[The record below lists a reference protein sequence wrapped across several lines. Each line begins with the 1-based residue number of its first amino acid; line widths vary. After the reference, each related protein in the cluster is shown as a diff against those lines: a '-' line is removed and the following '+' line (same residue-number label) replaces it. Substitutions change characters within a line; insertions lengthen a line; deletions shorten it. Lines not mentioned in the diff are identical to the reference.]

1 MPKTIGNP
9 LSWAFGAVRSSAQYA
24 SSAAQAMEAT
34 DTAPPQI
41 RTLTID
47 DLKTALKKGFDDMGE
62 FRSDV
67 IFVCLLYPLMG
78 MALVAIA
85 LQGDYIQLLFPVLS
99 GFALTG
105 PVAAVGLYEMSRRRE
120 AGIPV
125 NWLAL
130 IDVLKSPKFGG
141 VVALALF
148 HFVIFII
155 WVMAADL
162 IYTLTVGPSDVPLSM
177 TEFATRVLTTP
188 GGWAMIII
196 GVAVGFA
203 FALVVLACSVVS
215 FPMLLDRSVGL
226 PVAVMTS
233 IRVAR
238 ANPVPIAIWGVI
250 VAAGLA
256 LGSIPALL
264 GLVIVMPVLGH
275 ATWHLYRA
283 AVV

>member
-9 LSWAFGAVRSSAQYA
+9 LTWAFGALGSTAEYA
-24 SSAAQAMEAT
+24 ASVADAVAADAS
-34 DTAPPQI
+34 APPQI
-41 RTLTID
+41 RKLSYD
-47 DLKTALKKGFDDMGE
+47 DLTTALKKGFDDMSV

-78 MALVAIA
+78 MVLVALA
-85 LQGDYIQLLFPVLS
+85 LQGDYVQLLFPVLS

-120 AGIPV
+120 KGVPV

-130 IDVLKSPKFGG
+130 MDVLRSPKFGG
-141 VVALALF
+141 VVILALF
-148 HFVIFII
+148 HVVIFII

-162 IYTLTVGPSDVPLSM
+162 IYTLTVGPSDAPQTM
-177 TEFATRVLTTP
+177 MAFAQTVLTTP
-188 GGWAMIII
+188 AGWAMIVI
-196 GVAVGFA
+196 GLAVGFV
-203 FALVVLACSVVS
+203 FALVVLAISVVS
-215 FPMLLDRSVGL
+215 FPLLLDRDVGL
-226 PVAVMTS
+226 VMAVTTS
-233 IRVAR
+233 VRVAR
-238 ANPVPIAIWGVI
+238 ANPQVIAAWGAI
-250 VAAGLA
+250 VAGSLA

-275 ATWHLYRA
+275 ATWHLYRR